1 MKKKD
6 KTDAEI
12 HRLVGYIA
20 SIPRQDV
27 PEDILP
33 QVMSRIKVK
42 HQSWL
47 KKYLRQLR
55 RSVVGPAGRA
65 VMVGGLASVAFLVAV
80 SLLVPDI
87 RKSYFTQKT
96 PSSVELA
103 RRPDNIRLARADV
116 GLSKEVTFVAHLP
129 SAKDVAVI
137 GTFNN
142 WDPSRH
148 VMRKATGGDVF
159 TLTVSLPMGRYV
171 YAFLID
177 GVLLQPDVGA
187 LIQEDDGFG
196 NTNSVLILEEE
207 NLQNNRESHERPL

>member
-1 MKKKD
+1 MNEKD
-6 KTDAEI
+6 KNDSEI
-12 HRLVGYIA
+12 YRIVGYIA
-20 SIPRQDV
+20 SIPHNDV
-27 PEDILP
+27 PGDILP

-42 HQSWL
+42 RQSWL
-47 KKYLRQLR
+47 RKYLRQLR
-55 RSVVGPAGRA
+55 RSFVGTTGRA
-65 VMVGGLASVAFLVAV
+65 VMVGGLASVAILSAGW
-80 SLLVPDI
+80 LLDPDI
-87 RKSYFTQKT
+87 RKSYFPKIT
-96 PSSVELA
+96 PSAVEVA
-103 RRPDNIRLARADV
+103 HRPDNMRLARADV

-129 SAKDVAVI
+129 GAKNVAVI
-137 GTFNN
+137 GNFNN

-159 TLTVSLPMGRYV
+159 TLTVSLSMGRYV

-207 NLQNNRESHERPL
+207 NQQNGRESHERPL

>member
-1 MKKKD
+1 MNEKD
-6 KTDAEI
+6 KTNDDI
-12 HRLVGYIA
+12 RRLVGYIA
-20 SIPRQDV
+20 SMPRQDV
-27 PEDILP
+27 PEDILH

-42 HQSWL
+42 RQSWL
-47 KKYLRQLR
+47 RKYLRQLR
-55 RSVVGPAGRA
+55 RSVVGPTGRA
-65 VMVGGLASVAFLVAV
+65 VMVGGLASVAILSAGW
-80 SLLVPDI
+80 LLDPDI
-87 RKSYFTQKT
+87 RKSYFPKIT
-96 PSSVELA
+96 PSVVEVA
-103 RRPDNIRLARADV
+103 HRPDNMRLARADV

-196 NTNSVLILEEE
+196 NTNSVLILEDE